1 MAVYSQADL
10 ASGADLTLIA
20 SGSITQDANIT
31 AHNVTASA
39 GSNITMGLTA
49 ATTTPTGGSVFY
61 EAGGNIAVAT
71 ISAASGVVTL
81 KVATTGGIS
90 DSNNDAQV
98 NITAN
103 ALNIIGHGVVNTSAK
118 PDDQTIAALRSQAI
132 ETKVDRA
139 YVASYSAAAKLDY
152 QIGQNVTGVLREN
165 NGWAVQFVNNGFFVP
180 VKAFVPSATS
190 AGTSVKSVDSWQYTR
205 DLNFQLLEYLAAKS
219 DVVRTSTSV
228 GKSVSDLVLFKQTAR
243 PADVELKRTYPVLD
257 SGMNVDVRTSDQFNI
272 DVLGIDSSGIIPT
285 FGTAAFDQ
293 MVVKGGY
300 EPLQFEYWIEN
311 MMF

>member
-1 MAVYSQADL
+1 M
-10 ASGADLTLIA
+10 
-20 SGSITQDANIT
+20 
-31 AHNVTASA
+31 
-39 GSNITMGLTA
+39 
-49 ATTTPTGGSVFY
+49 
-61 EAGGNIAVAT
+61 
-71 ISAASGVVTL
+71 
-81 KVATTGGIS
+81 
-90 DSNNDAQV
+90 
-98 NITAN
+98 
-103 ALNIIGHGVVNTSAK
+103 
-118 PDDQTIAALRSQAI
+118 
-132 ETKVDRA
+132 
-139 YVASYSAAAKLDY
+139 
-152 QIGQNVTGVLREN
+152 
-165 NGWAVQFVNNGFFVP
+165 
-180 VKAFVPSATS
+180 
-190 AGTSVKSVDSWQYTR
+190 KSVDSWQYTR